1 MRFEV
6 LGPMRVTVNADS
18 LALGSPQQQKVL
30 ALLLA
35 SPNQVVSTDR
45 LVDEMWGEEP
55 PDSARHLVQDYIWR
69 FRRLLGEVE
78 DRPRIDRQ
86 GSGYTIAVGPDELDA
101 LQLARAVDDA
111 DQLIGCDA
119 AAAEHLLSEAT
130 GMWRGRPFGDL
141 SDESPTLHMHAVR
154 LEELYLLAVERCID
168 AGIGLGRHQHF
179 IGKLEGLTEQHP
191 YRERFWEQLMLALY
205 RSGRQTEALW
215 VYQTLRK
222 TLGEGLGIEP
232 GPGAEELERQI
243 LLHDPDLLW
252 IAPRTNM
259 RRVAA
264 GKQSERQETSDRRSR
279 SSLLKR

>member
-45 LVDEMWGEEP
+45 LVDEVWGDEP

-78 DRPRIDRQ
+78 DGLRIDRQ
-86 GSGYTIAVGPDELDA
+86 GSGYTIAVSPNELDA
-101 LQLARAVDDA
+101 LQLARAVDEA
-111 DQLIGCDA
+111 EQLIGRDA
-119 AAAEHLLSEAT
+119 ATAERLLSEAT

-141 SDESPTLHMHAVR
+141 SDECPTLHMDAVR
-154 LEELYLLAVERCID
+154 LEELYLLAVEMCID
-168 AGIGLGRHQHF
+168 AGISRGRHQHL
-179 IGKLEGLTEQHP
+179 IGELEVLTEQHP

-205 RSGRQTEALW
+205 RSGRQAEALGI
-215 VYQTLRK
+215 YRTLRE

-232 GPGAEELERQI
+232 GPTAEELERQI
-243 LLHDPDLLW
+243 LFHDPDLLLVPPRILLASH
-252 IAPRTNM
+252 IA
-259 RRVAA
+259 A
-264 GKQSERQETSDRRSR
+264 R
-279 SSLLKR
+279 SS